1 MRNVW
6 VAAVA
11 LAGILMAREG
21 SADTVYLINGQ
32 SFWGN
37 EAYEEGDLVVVVRPG
52 GDLTFPKAEVSRI
65 ERLRSTL
72 PPFYIPPAAP
82 SPEASA
88 PPAGLPGPPAGTVGP
103 AAPPASPGE
112 ASPPG
117 PTGGAPPAPPPMT
130 TGPTQLPPPPPPPP
144 YGSPR

>member
-11 LAGILMAREG
+11 LAGILTAGEA

-52 GDLTFPKAEVSRI
+52 GDLTFPKALVSRI

-82 SPEASA
+82 SPEASVSAAGPPGAPAGAGGPSA
-88 PPAGLPGPPAGTVGP
+88 PPTPPG
-103 AAPPASPGE
+103 GE
-112 ASPPG
+112 SPPG
-117 PTGGAPPAPPPMT
+117 LTGGAPPPTA